1 VKHLSVVDLFTE
13 AQRLDGAQQPQQ
25 AADLYKVW
33 IARNPSS
40 QLLHAVYFNYAV
52 VLSRLGDKAG
62 AINVLRECIR
72 MKPDFYSP
80 YINLGRA
87 LEDSGQLGTAI
98 TEWLALVNN
107 LAVVNGDAVKHKL
120 MVLQQ
125 LGRVLEGVHRDTA
138 AEDVLRQSLEIN
150 QGQADVVQHY
160 IALRQRQ
167 CKWPVIEGNDYIET
181 PALMRHISP
190 LSLANYSDDPIF
202 QLGRAFRYGRDSIG
216 IPGVPKVHPPVPA
229 KPRAKLRIG
238 YVSSDL
244 REHAVG
250 FGMTGVMEQHDRSK
264 FEVFAYYC
272 GIKRHDPTQARIMKA
287 VDQWF
292 EINGL
297 SDDQAAMKIA
307 EDKIDILIDLNGYTK
322 DARTKVFALRPA
334 PIAVNWFGFPGSMG
348 TPYHHYIV
356 ADGHIIP
363 EGNEIYFSETVLRL
377 PCYQPNDRHR
387 AVSPR
392 RPTRTEEGLPEDAFV
407 FCCLNGMQKLTPA
420 IFQAWM
426 TILKQVS
433 GSVLWLLGHT
443 DDTRERIRKTAEQ
456 AGINPARIIFAEK
469 KPNPDHLARYPLADL
484 FLDTFPYGAHTTA
497 ADAMWMGV
505 PILTIA
511 GRGFA
516 ARVCT
521 SLVTAAGLP
530 DMVCASVDAYVARAV
545 QLATERHELDAAR
558 RKLMAER
565 ETSVLFDTEKLT
577 RGLERLYR
585 QMWTDYEAGAL
596 PVPDL
601 KNLDVYCE
609 VGAAL
614 NLEGVAALPDA
625 AYRARYEQA
634 LSRQHQTYPI
644 PADARIWRQPR

>member
-456 AGINPARIIFAEK
+456 AGINPARIIIAEK

>member
-363 EGNEIYFSETVLRL
+363 KGSEIYFSEKVLRL

-420 IFQAWM
+420 MFQAWM
-426 TILKQVS
+426 TILKQTS

-443 DDTRERIRKTAEQ
+443 DDTRERIRKAAEQ
-456 AGINPARIIFAEK
+456 AGINPARIVFAEK

>member
-1 VKHLSVVDLFTE
+1 VKHLSIVDLFSE
-13 AQRLDGAQQPQQ
+13 AQRLDNASQPHQ

-33 IARNPSS
+33 IARNPAS

-72 MKPDFYSP
+72 MKPDFYPP

-87 LEDSGQLGTAI
+87 LEDTGQLGTAI
-98 TEWLALVNN
+98 TEWLALVNT

-138 AEDVLRQSLEIN
+138 AEDVLRQSLETNQN
-150 QGQADVVQHY
+150 QGEVVQHY
-160 IALRQRQ
+160 VALRQRQ
-167 CKWPVIEGNDYIET
+167 CKWPAIEGNDYIEAPT
-181 PALMRHISP
+181 LMRHISP
-190 LSLANYSDDPIF
+190 LSLANHADDPIH
-202 QLGRAFRYGRDSIG
+202 QLGRAYRYGRDSIG
-216 IPGVPKVHPPVPA
+216 IPGVPRTHAPVPA
-229 KPRAKLRIG
+229 KRRAKLRIG

-244 REHAVG
+244 RDHAVG
-250 FGMTGVMEQHDRSK
+250 FGMTGVLEEHDRSK

-272 GIKRHDPTQARIMKA
+272 GIKRHDPTQARIMQA
-287 VDQWF
+287 VDHWY

-297 SDDQAAMKIA
+297 TDEQAATRIA
-307 EDKIDILIDLNGYTK
+307 EDKVDILVDLNGYTK

-334 PIAVNWFGFPGSMG
+334 PIAVNWFGFPGTMG

-356 ADGHIIP
+356 ADAHIIP
-363 EGNEIYFSETVLRL
+363 EGSEIYYSEKVLRL
-377 PCYQPNDRHR
+377 PCYQPNDRKR
-387 AVSPR
+387 AVSPQ
-392 RPTRTEEGLPEDAFV
+392 RPSRSEEGLPEDAFV
-407 FCCLNGMQKLTPA
+407 YCCLNGMQKITPEM
-420 IFQAWM
+420 FGAWM
-426 TILKQVS
+426 KILERTN
-433 GSVLWLLGHT
+433 GSVLWLLGNT
-443 DDTRERIRKTAEQ
+443 DDTKARIKKAAEQ
-456 AGINPARIIFAEK
+456 AGIDPDRILYAEK
-469 KPNPDHLARYPLADL
+469 KANPDHLARYPLADL

-516 ARVCT
+516 ACVCA
-521 SLVTAAGLP
+521 SLVSAAGLP
-530 DMVCASVDAYVARAV
+530 EMICPSVEAYVGKAV
-545 QLATERHELDAAR
+545 QLAGDRTALDAAR
-558 RKLMAER
+558 QKLVSAR
-565 ETSVLFDTEKLT
+565 ATSLLFDTGTLT
-577 RGLERLYR
+577 RNLERLYR
-585 QMWTDYEAGAL
+585 QMWTDYEANAL

-601 KNLDVYCE
+601 RNLDVYCE

-614 NLEGVAALPDA
+614 NLIGVAALPDD
-625 AYRARYEQA
+625 AYLARYRQA

-644 PADARIWRQPR
+644 AADARIWRDPR